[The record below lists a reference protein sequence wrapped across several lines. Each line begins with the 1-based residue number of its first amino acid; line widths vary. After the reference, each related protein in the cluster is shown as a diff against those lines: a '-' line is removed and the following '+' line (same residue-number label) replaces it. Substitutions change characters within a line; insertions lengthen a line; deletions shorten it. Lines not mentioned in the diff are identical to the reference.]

1 MQKVHVNASR
11 SYDIFIGGGLLD
23 KSGEYISAAIKARHV
38 CVVTDDN
45 VDPLYSERLMKSLV
59 ESGFSA
65 EKYVFPHGDSSS
77 RFRSAVDRRITVMGQ
92 SSTAPWMS
100 G

>member
-45 VDPLYSERLMKSLV
+45 VDPLYS
-59 ESGFSA
+59 
-65 EKYVFPHGDSSS
+65 
-77 RFRSAVDRRITVMGQ
+77 
-92 SSTAPWMS
+92 
-100 G
+100 